1 MNVAGVIFRP
11 LYWIAGKVLAT
22 WARPAV
28 QPDDPAKFVSGD
40 DAEVCYVLETG
51 GLADTLALERVCR
64 IHGMPSPTSSLSIG
78 DIRENQRLIV
88 MRPMSGFIFRR
99 KRIIGSKRLKRLVE
113 ASTNAEGKE
122 LSLIPVAIYWGR
134 SPDKERSFLK
144 LLFSENWEVAGRTR
158 KFFATLLHGRNTLLR
173 FSEPATVSSI
183 IQEGLEP
190 ELAYRKVSRI
200 LRVHFRQRRTA
211 TVGPDLSHRRTLVN
225 QVLMNP
231 QVRRVIQTE
240 SGDNRALLERK
251 THKARFSEP
260 ATVSSIIQEG
270 LEPEL
275 AYRKVSRI
283 LRVHFRQRRTAT
295 VGPDLSHRR
304 TLVNQ
309 VLMNPQVRRVI
320 QTESGDNRAL
330 LERKTHKARKYAQ
343 EIAAHISYPTI
354 RVVVLF
360 LRWLWNRIYDGIEL
374 SHIERLHDVARDKE
388 IVYVPCH
395 RSHFDYLLLAYIV
408 HDQGLS
414 LPHIAAGINLNM
426 PIIGAILRRGGA
438 FYLRRSFK
446 GNRLY
451 AAVFNAYLREIL
463 KRGHSIMYFVE
474 GGRSR
479 TGRLLEPK
487 GGMLVMT
494 VHSYLQDPRRP
505 IVFMPIYFGY
515 ERLIEG
521 NSFIRELGGAE
532 KKKESLAGLIRSVR
546 SLRENFG
553 KVYVNVGESVPIE
566 PILDELKPDWR
577 EAILEHEEERP
588 AWMSEIIEELGARIM
603 SGINSAAAVT
613 PISLLATVLLSSP
626 KQSVGEQELIR
637 QLRMSVDLLEK
648 FKYSDSVT
656 VPEWSPQKI
665 ISHGEKLGVVN
676 RTAHP
681 LGDVLHTSEHD
692 AVLMTYFRNNVQHL
706 FAIPA
711 SIACCFIQGRRLEH
725 TELQR
730 LMRLIYPFMKE
741 ELCLKWDFEEID
753 DVTTAGIKALLDL
766 EILTRSKDGKG
777 LIRPP
782 AGSDKAYQLLM
793 LGQSMVPML
802 QRFYLVI
809 SLLVKNGSGALSRA
823 ALERLC
829 QQSAQR
835 LSMIY
840 GLHSPD
846 FFDRALFQDFI
857 RKLREQNVLRRNG
870 SGLLEFDE
878 DITAIGE
885 DARLVLGE
893 EIRHSIL
900 SLTFS
905 DREETEVR

>member
-1 MNVAGVIFRP
+1 MNVAGFIFRP
-11 LYWIAGKVLAT
+11 LYWVAGKVFAT

-28 QPDDPAKFVSGD
+28 QPDDPSNYLSGD

-51 GLADTLALERVCR
+51 GLADTLALERACKM
-64 IHGMPSPTSSLSIG
+64 HGMPSPTSSISYG
-78 DIRENQRLIV
+78 EIRESRRMFVMQRT
-88 MRPMSGFIFRR
+88 SGFIFRR
-99 KRIIGSKRLKRLVE
+99 KHIAGSKRLRRLVD
-113 ASTNAEGKE
+113 ASANANGKE

-144 LLFSENWEVAGRTR
+144 LLFSENWDLAGRTR

-173 FSEPATVSSI
+173 FSEPATLSSI

-190 ELAYRKVSRI
+190 ELAFRKVSRI

-231 QVRRVIQTE
+231 RVRKVIE
-240 SGDNRALLERK
+240 AECGDNRALLER
-251 THKARFSEP
+251 A
-260 ATVSSIIQEG
+260 
-270 LEPEL
+270 
-275 AYRKVSRI
+275 
-283 LRVHFRQRRTAT
+283 
-295 VGPDLSHRR
+295 
-304 TLVNQ
+304 
-309 VLMNPQVRRVI
+309 
-320 QTESGDNRAL
+320 
-330 LERKTHKARKYAQ
+330 THKARKYAQ

-354 RVVVLF
+354 RVIVLF
-360 LRWLWNRIYDGIEL
+360 LRWLWNQIYDGIDL
-374 SHIERLHDVARDKE
+374 GHVERLHDVARDKE

-395 RSHFDYLLLAYIV
+395 RSHFDYMLLAYIV

-414 LPHIAAGINLNM
+414 LPHTAAGINLNM
-426 PIIGAILRRGGA
+426 PVLGAILRRGGA

-451 AAVFNAYLREIL
+451 AAVFNAYLHEIL
-463 KRGHSIMYFVE
+463 KRGHSIEYFVE

-479 TGRLLEPK
+479 TGRLLSPK
-487 GGMLVMT
+487 GGMLAMT

-515 ERLIEG
+515 EKLIEG
-521 NSFIRELGGAE
+521 DSFISEMAGAE
-532 KKKESLAGLIRSVR
+532 KKKESLAGLIRS
-546 SLRENFG
+546 LRGLKENFG
-553 KVYVNVGESVPIE
+553 KVYVNVGEPVPIE

-577 EAILEHEEERP
+577 KAMSNGEERP
-588 AWMSEIIEELGARIM
+588 AWMGEIVDELGARIM
-603 SGINSAAAVT
+603 GGINSAAAVT

-637 QLRMSVDLLEK
+637 QLHMSKELLQK

-656 VPEWSPQKI
+656 VPDWSPEEI

-730 LMRLIYPFMKE
+730 LVRLIYPFMKE
-741 ELCLKWDFEEID
+741 ELYLKWDYEEID
-753 DVTTAGIKALLDL
+753 DVTTAGIKALLELD
-766 EILTRSKDGKG
+766 ILTRSKNGKE

-782 AGSDKAYQLLM
+782 AGSGKAYQLLM

-809 SLLVKNGSGALSRA
+809 SLLVKNGSGVLTRA
-823 ALERLC
+823 RLEKLC

-840 GLHSPD
+840 GLNSPD
-846 FFDRALFQDFI
+846 FFDRALFQGFI
-857 RKLREQNVLRRNG
+857 RKLREQNVLRRNE

-878 DITAIGE
+878 DITSIGE

-905 DREETEVR
+905 DSDGD